1 MDNITWPSSSDYQ
14 DIGEVYEGTDYEWG
28 QFPIYW
34 GKCEFKSAISGRICF
49 RIGVAV
55 RCGGHISI
63 SNGESFDVTLSAS
76 AQGVGGSVS
85 KGWTSNITTSRD
97 IPECSSANP
106 EICYPDSS
114 LVTYDCVYET
124 LITISWAQEIEFEP
138 SSATSEVVWNIIPDP
153 NCCPQEQSRAALG
166 ESRIQ
171 IPNEAIAARVYV
183 PGQFTVRR
191 PNELP
196 TTEDIENISQG
207 YIALFEN
214 MANRKKLRG
223 AGCTDVGIATENG
236 QVVWLS
242 GPSAQRSP
250 GTAAFLTGIH
260 PADGRGGHLVMGEN
274 EILPIFAVAPL
285 HVGTKA
291 LLIVILNTAEG
302 TEKEIQRRPIN
313 AKTGTLN
320 TWVEFIAPKQHSL
333 RYGQTGKVILEV
345 TDRDGCVRTL
355 QQKFK
360 VSRKSIQAPNKKNAA
375 DHKKRSG

>member
-76 AQGVGGSVS
+76 AQGVGGCVS

-191 PNELP
+191 PK
-196 TTEDIENISQG
+196 
-207 YIALFEN
+207 
-214 MANRKKLRG
+214 R
-223 AGCTDVGIATENG
+223 
-236 QVVWLS
+236 
-242 GPSAQRSP
+242 
-250 GTAAFLTGIH
+250 
-260 PADGRGGHLVMGEN
+260 
-274 EILPIFAVAPL
+274 
-285 HVGTKA
+285 
-291 LLIVILNTAEG
+291 
-302 TEKEIQRRPIN
+302 
-313 AKTGTLN
+313 
-320 TWVEFIAPKQHSL
+320 
-333 RYGQTGKVILEV
+333 
-345 TDRDGCVRTL
+345 
-355 QQKFK
+355 
-360 VSRKSIQAPNKKNAA
+360 APNYRGYRKYFSRI
-375 DHKKRSG
+375 HSSV